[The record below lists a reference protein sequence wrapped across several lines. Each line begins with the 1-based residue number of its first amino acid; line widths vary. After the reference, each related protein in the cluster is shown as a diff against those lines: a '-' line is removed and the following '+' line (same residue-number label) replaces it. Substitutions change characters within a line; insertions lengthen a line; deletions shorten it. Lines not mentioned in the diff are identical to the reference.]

1 MSELGVKVISKGYDV
16 LLRRQ
21 LETGQKISLES
32 LVEQTNMARATIR
45 RVLADKDADISG
57 VSIQVIAEAARLL
70 GVDSRDMYEV
80 QPNPAGIPKVK
91 ADE

>member
-1 MSELGVKVISKGYDV
+1 MSELGVKIISKGYDV

-21 LETGQKISLES
+21 LETGQRISMES

-70 GVDSRDMYEV
+70 GVDCREMYEV
-80 QPNPAGIPKVK
+80 VPNPAGVPKV
-91 ADE
+91 ASNE